1 MNALD
6 FYKSVLLLWQFY
18 LTIFKK
24 SKNTTLQKILLP
36 RFIFISILFSVHKF
50 QFSKVSFIFSNNLFI
65 SELRKGYL
73 NPTLLLCVTWAIK
86 IKEDSFYALLSPM
99 R

>member
-1 MNALD
+1 MND
-6 FYKSVLLLWQFY
+6 FRFYKSVLLSMEALLNDIQKRQHYKKFY
-18 LTIFKK
+18 CQIYIHFD
-24 SKNTTLQKILLP
+24 P
-36 RFIFISILFSVHKF
+36 FSVHKF
-50 QFSKVSFIFSNNLFI
+50 QFSKVSFIFPNNLFI

-73 NPTLLLCVTWAIK
+73 NPTLLLYVTWAIK

>member
-1 MNALD
+1 MA
-6 FYKSVLLLWQFY
+6 VLFNDIQ
-18 LTIFKK
+18 KK
-24 SKNTTLQKILLP
+24 KQKYSITK
-36 RFIFISILFSVHKF
+36 IFIASIYIHFDPFFSVHKF
-50 QFSKVSFIFSNNLFI
+50 QFSKVSFIFSDNLFI